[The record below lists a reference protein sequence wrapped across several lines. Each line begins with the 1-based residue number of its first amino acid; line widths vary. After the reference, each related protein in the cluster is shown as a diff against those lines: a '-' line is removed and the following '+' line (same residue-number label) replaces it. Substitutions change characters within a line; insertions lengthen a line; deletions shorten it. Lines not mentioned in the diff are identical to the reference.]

1 MAHILQLLFAAI
13 ATNFVCHH
21 LHTWICQLSV
31 QTPFHPLEAAARD
44 HAHWKWYLMLKWVT
58 LLEWIQNLVSS
69 SKCNYVVLL
78 HQSLCLLVNTT
89 HHVHCSLLP
98 LSPTLCLWQ
107 SAYINLSTISSSL
120 FSSIAPSTLKPQT
133 FPNITRN
140 TSSFSSS
147 SQANTVNHSPLKSL
161 PFYFTSFFSNLRS
174 VRMKISACYIP
185 NIFLKCLFQSPPS
198 TQSAHRTHKVQN

>member
-1 MAHILQLLFAAI
+1 MITILQVFACSSLFL
-13 ATNFVCHH
+13 F
-21 LHTWICQLSV
+21 W
-31 QTPFHPLEAAARD
+31 
-44 HAHWKWYLMLKWVT
+44 
-58 LLEWIQNLVSS
+58 
-69 SKCNYVVLL
+69 SKSDYVVLL

-89 HHVHCSLLP
+89 SHHVYCSLLP
-98 LSPTLCLWQ
+98 LSPTLCLSQ
-107 SAYINLSTISSSL
+107 SAYINLSTIISSL
-120 FSSIAPSTLKPQT
+120 FSSIAPGTLKAQT

-147 SQANTVNHSPLKSL
+147 SQATVNHRPLKSL

>member
-1 MAHILQLLFAAI
+1 MKWSRFSTFFACSSLFL
-13 ATNFVCHH
+13 F
-21 LHTWICQLSV
+21 W
-31 QTPFHPLEAAARD
+31 
-44 HAHWKWYLMLKWVT
+44 
-58 LLEWIQNLVSS
+58 
-69 SKCNYVVLL
+69 SKSDYVVLL

-89 HHVHCSLLP
+89 SHDVYCSLLP
-98 LSPTLCLWQ
+98 LSPTLCLSQ

-147 SQANTVNHSPLKSL
+147 SEANTVNHSPLKSL

-185 NIFLKCLFQSPPS
+185 NIFKMSIPVSSFY
-198 TQSAHRTHKVQN
+198 TVSA